1 MAVLHVLSSGGPV
14 PTRARFGSAYVLESD
29 GQRFLIDCG
38 PATTYKMVQ
47 MGMRPLDI
55 DHLFFT
61 HHHFDHTSGYATFLL
76 TRWDHSIGD
85 EKPLKVFGPAG
96 TKTLTERLIGE
107 SGAFSTDWK
116 ARVGHRLSHTMHVSR
131 GGTLPRPAPSA
142 DVLDAL
148 PGRVFS
154 GENLEVSAAP
164 GEHVQPFLESLVW
177 RLDTPECSVVF
188 TGDTQPC
195 DRIVDLARGA
205 DALVSL
211 CGNFQ
216 SALRER
222 GIEEGQTGTLGA
234 AEMAAE
240 AGVKQLFLVHIGPD
254 LSAPENRERGLAEI
268 AGVFDGEVVMTDEMT
283 SYGIATGSSQTHAA
297 PRDPVAHPNIHRH

>member
-1 MAVLHVLSSGGPV
+1 
-14 PTRARFGSAYVLESD
+14 LETGD
-29 GQRFLIDCG
+29 RRFLIDCG
-38 PATTYKMVQ
+38 PATTYKLVQ
-47 MGMRPLDI
+47 TGMQPLDI

-61 HHHFDHTSGYATFLL
+61 HHHFDHTSDFATFLL
-76 TRWDHSIGD
+76 TRWDHSIG
-85 EKPLKVFGPAG
+85 EENRLKVFGPSG
-96 TKTLTERLIGE
+96 TEVLTDRLIGE

-116 ARVGHRLSHTMHVSR
+116 ARVGHHLSHTMHVSR
-131 GGTLPRPAPSA
+131 GGSLPRPAPSA
-142 DVLDAL
+142 DVTDAT
-148 PGRVFS
+148 PGPVHS
-154 GENLEVSAAP
+154 EDGLIVTAAP
-164 GEHVQPFLESLVW
+164 GEHVQPFLDSLVW
-177 RLDTPECSVVF
+177 RLETPDCSVVF

-240 AGVKQLFLVHIGPD
+240 AGVKQLFLVHVGPD
-254 LSAPENRERGLAEI
+254 LSARENRERGLAEI
-268 AGVFDGEVVMTDEMT
+268 ASVFDGEVVLTDELT
-283 SYGIATGSSQTHAA
+283 SYEIMTGMSDTSPAT
-297 PRDPVAHPNIHRH
+297 RDPVTHPHIHRH